1 MPYYPKSKIQTNLFS
16 NGELVRSSDFS
27 PYIGPY
33 YKLSTGDKYE
43 GKDAQA
49 LRYPELLVD
58 PKDFLQTTP
67 DVIITEINTD
77 INDAP
82 ELGNY
87 TLNLK
92 EQYIPQRIPVP
103 YYPQPTSQ
111 DYQVGYFTRYFA
123 KQVNDYKF
131 IEINQTTFENL
142 AEHNGEY
149 LWQLY
154 NVVDIPWQISGNIEK
169 IYRTNRNIVKI
180 EEKNGFKGLSTF
192 LKENYIKFYQGTDK
206 NKDLSSLSRDNHND
220 LDSLLRDNH
229 NDLSSYRLGDM
240 K

>member
-1 MPYYPKSKIQTNLFS
+1 
-16 NGELVRSSDFS
+16 
-27 PYIGPY
+27 
-33 YKLSTGDKYE
+33 
-43 GKDAQA
+43 
-49 LRYPELLVD
+49 
-58 PKDFLQTTP
+58 
-67 DVIITEINTD
+67 
-77 INDAP
+77 
-82 ELGNY
+82 
-87 TLNLK
+87 LNLK